1 MSRLFNLLAIV
12 VILAVLVSIPL
23 WGGRFGVYLASEIL
37 LLALFA
43 LGFNLLLGYTGL
55 LSFGQ
60 AGFFAVGA
68 YGTALVLLQA
78 PNLLLGLVAGI
89 ALAAVVSLVIGFL
102 CVRLTEIYF
111 SMLTL
116 SFGMMIHSVIWR
128 WRNVT
133 GGDDGLA
140 GIPRPPLELFVV
152 RIDLS
157 AMENYYYF
165 ILAITVL
172 AVWLMYRIVNSPLG
186 LTFQAIRDSA
196 VRSAFVGIPV
206 RRFRLWA
213 FVIAG
218 MYAGLAGA
226 LITPLERTV
235 TPIFAH
241 WTFSAEPILAALI
254 GGISS
259 FAGPLVGAVLYI
271 GIKEI
276 AVRHT
281 DHWMLFMGIVVVVLV
296 LGFRGGVVG
305 TISRWFERR

>member
-60 AGFFAVGA
+60 AGFFAAGA

-78 PNLLLGLVAGI
+78 PNLLLGVAAGI
-89 ALAAVVSLVIGFL
+89 ALAALVSLVIGFL

-140 GIPRPPLELFVV
+140 GIPRPPLDLLVV

-226 LITPLERTV
+226 LIAPLERTV

-276 AVRHT
+276 AVRYT

>member
-1 MSRLFNLLAIV
+1 MSRTLNLILILVVLAF
-12 VILAVLVSIPL
+12 LASLPL

-68 YGTALVLLQA
+68 YGAALALLQA
-78 PNLLLGLVAGI
+78 PNLLLGILAGMAI
-89 ALAAVVSLVIGFL
+89 AAVVSLIIGFL

-128 WRNVT
+128 WRDVT
-133 GGDDGLA
+133 GGDDGLT
-140 GIPRPPLELFVV
+140 GIPRPPLDLVV
-152 RIDLS
+152 LRIDLTT
-157 AMENYYYF
+157 MESYYYF

-196 VRSAFVGIPV
+196 VRAAFVGIPV

-218 MYAGLAGA
+218 VYAGLAGA

-259 FAGPLVGAVLYI
+259 FAGPLVGAVIYI

-276 AVRHT
+276 AVRYT

-305 TISRWFERR
+305 TVSRWFERR